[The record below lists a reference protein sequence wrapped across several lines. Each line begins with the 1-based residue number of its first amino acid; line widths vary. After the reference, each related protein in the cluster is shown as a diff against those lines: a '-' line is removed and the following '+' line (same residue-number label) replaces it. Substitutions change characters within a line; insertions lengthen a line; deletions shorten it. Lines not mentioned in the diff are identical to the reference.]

1 MTTEQTG
8 QADGTA
14 GTDWV
19 LVPDVDELRPI
30 FEHAEELLLALV
42 VTEEDSAEDPEPWV
56 LPAPLTGRDGAL
68 AALYRVWEVLRG
80 AVDELALPR
89 IEPDASTRPRL
100 LSGSRERVPFRA
112 VPIATAD
119 RELLAAAVA
128 QLELALTPSKRR
140 GAGNPWDGKRLSD
153 LAELLEQIADGEPK
167 PTTEAELIQ
176 PLTRISRLLSLPP
189 DDDTTVLLDVVRTS
203 AATGADVELT
213 SAQTTAY
220 GKTATKVNTI
230 LTGGDPLARWVY

>member
-1 MTTEQTG
+1 MGTTAGTTG
-8 QADGTA
+8 A

-19 LVPDVDELRPI
+19 LVPDVEELRPI

-42 VTEEDSAEDPEPWV
+42 VSEEDSVEDPEPWV
-56 LPAPLTGRDGAL
+56 LPAPLAGRDGAL

-112 VPIATAD
+112 VPIAAAD
-119 RELLAAAVA
+119 RELLAAAVV
-128 QLELALTPSKRR
+128 QLEVALMPAARR
-140 GAGNPWDGKRLSD
+140 EAGNPWHRKRMSD
-153 LAELLEQIADGEPK
+153 LAELLEQIAYGGESEP
-167 PTTEAELIQ
+167 PPLTELIQ
-176 PLTRISRLLSLPP
+176 PLTRISRLLNLPP

-220 GKTATKVNTI
+220 GKTATRVNTI